1 MQTNAGFFEEKKLD
15 QSHDIKLLWQ
25 LYPYVRPYRL
35 MLFFSIVMAM
45 VITLM
50 DLSLPYITK
59 IAIDRYIVPKTGIET
74 PHFAPARY
82 LTVDIA
88 GKDVADIV
96 RRYPEHFVVSGS
108 SVVIAYNQLEKLA
121 PRDLQTLRKQ
131 DISGIIPACRHLS
144 GHHYPGFSSQF
155 FPAGYHGIYRPEN
168 HARFS
173 DEALY
178 PYTGYA
184 GKLF

>member
-121 PRDLQTLRKQ
+121 PQRSSDPSETGHFRDYPCLPPSFWASLSWIFFSIFPSRL
-131 DISGIIPACRHLS
+131 SWNIPARKSCTI
-144 GHHYPGFSSQF
+144 F
-155 FPAGYHGIYRPEN
+155 E
-168 HARFS
+168 
-173 DEALY
+173 
-178 PYTGYA
+178 
-184 GKLF
+184 